1 MTKESLNDTLCGVW
15 SASPTPFTRKMEIDI
30 QSIERMV
37 EHHIKLGVKG
47 LFLAGTC
54 GEGAWM
60 TNDQRRQLVQNTVK
74 YAKGRLTLAVQVT
87 DNSSA
92 RILDNIKQT
101 RDDGADIAVIAPPYF
116 LPLQSPKHLLD
127 LYQTAI
133 RKRRLVIT
141 NICIKT
147 FTPR

>member
-1 MTKESLNDTLCGVW
+1 MINVVSW
-15 SASPTPFTRKMEIDI
+15 SKI
-30 QSIERMV
+30 
-37 EHHIKLGVKG
+37 
-47 LFLAGTC
+47 
-54 GEGAWM
+54 
-60 TNDQRRQLVQNTVK
+60 TVK

>member
-54 GEGAWM
+54 GEGSWM
-60 TNDQRRQLVQNTVK
+60 TNDQRRQLVQN
-74 YAKGRLTLAVQVT
+74 YG
-87 DNSSA
+87 
-92 RILDNIKQT
+92 
-101 RDDGADIAVIAPPYF
+101 
-116 LPLQSPKHLLD
+116 
-127 LYQTAI
+127 
-133 RKRRLVIT
+133 
-141 NICIKT
+141 
-147 FTPR
+147 